1 MYAFPFVVD
10 DALCCP
16 LVLDLLISRQ
26 FGRKDGWTDERALS
40 PWTGSKFDYDMVL
53 RQRQGRSFQQ
63 ESDDAEQRQSYGVF
77 SNVYYIHS
85 MFLYYGDS

>member
-53 RQRQGRSFQQ
+53 RQRQERAVQQ
-63 ESDDAEQRQSYGVF
+63 ERDAAKPRQSCGVF
-77 SNVYYIHS
+77 SDVYYS